1 MNSPTL
7 MRVFPVIPAV
17 CLLLIAGPATVE
29 AQALRNVR
37 VCVQFIEMPHTALT
51 ELMSGKAQP
60 GHVLH
65 EKAMAMT
72 KQGKAKLL
80 ESAMIIARSGQRA
93 TIETIQELIYP
104 TEYEPP
110 GYVPPTPPPDPRPT
124 PRPSLCAP
132 LAWETRNAGT
142 TFEIEPTLDESGH
155 LCDLRFIPEMV
166 DTSSFNTIWNY
177 KDEWGDAS
185 YVQPTF
191 ETWRVNTQMTFQV
204 GKFDLA
210 ATITPKP
217 TEPVPATLRKILVF
231 IRCDVIPVI
240 PRL

>member
-1 MNSPTL
+1 MNAPTL
-7 MRVFPVIPAV
+7 MRVFATIFTAAFLLNSGAV
-17 CLLLIAGPATVE
+17 VAEDYVPKNI
-29 AQALRNVR
+29 R
-37 VCVQFIEMPHTALT
+37 VCVQFIEMPHTSLT
-51 ELMSGKAQP
+51 ELMSVKSQP

-72 KQGKAKLL
+72 KEGKAKLL
-80 ESAMIIARSGQRA
+80 ESSMIIGRSGQRA
-93 TIETIQELIYP
+93 TIETVQELIYP

-110 GYVPPTPPPDPRPT
+110 GYVPPTPPPNPPPA

-132 LAWETRNAGT
+132 CAFETRNAGT

-166 DTSSFNTIWNY
+166 DSSHFNTLWKY

-191 ETWRVNTQMTFQV
+191 EAWRVNTQMTFQV

-210 ATITPKP
+210 ATITPRP
-217 TEPVPATLRKILVF
+217 ADPVPATLRKILVF

-240 PRL
+240 PRP